1 MSRLMFI
8 HAPGGPALD
17 YALPKLRAV
26 ADLTVLPLV
35 PLPPFALTVA
45 AELGVPV
52 ADPVP
57 LRGAALIDYVVDQAR
72 ADGITGLIALA
83 EFAQLT
89 VARAAERLGLR
100 GSGPNVMRA
109 RDKLEM
115 RSVWEAAGL
124 PNPRF
129 RPVADASELAE
140 IVEAFREPVL
150 LKSRTSSGSIGQIVV
165 TGPEMAA
172 SAWADAQHAIS
183 RARELDRVDPQ
194 PEADSAL
201 MMAETLIPSSTR
213 SWYDVPGYG
222 DYLSVEGIVVDGL
235 YHPICITGRLPT
247 IAPFT
252 ELSNQAPCVLA
263 EPLQRLIE
271 DQSRRAVD
279 ALGLQTCGTHT
290 EIKLLDDNGLCL
302 LETAARL
309 GGAMVTREVETVF
322 GIDLISELA
331 RALLGEPVRL
341 PTKMLISGDC
351 AAASVAL
358 IATDSQ
364 GKPWRG
370 LPNFDPERIEQSK
383 LFSPGSRAE
392 VIAGQSIAADTPMPL
407 YDVASGVLNFA
418 GLLFLRADDPAVL
431 LRDTYALLDGLEEVL
446 TPPHD
451 PAVRLGSGPVTADEV
466 VELFRVAE
474 LNGPLDDLARMQ
486 RMLDESQQVVVARA
500 PDGTLVGLIR
510 VLTDFSF
517 NAFIADLAVRPKWQQ
532 QGVGRRLVE
541 AATAQHPGVKFVVQ
555 PGHDSGS
562 FWSKVGF
569 EPAPTCM
576 VRSRQG

>member
-1 MSRLMFI
+1 M
-8 HAPGGPALD
+8 D

-26 ADLTVLPLV
+26 ADLAVLPLV
-35 PLPPFALTVA
+35 PLPPSALTVA
-45 AELGVPV
+45 AELGVSV

-57 LRGAALIDYVVDQAR
+57 LRGVDLVDHVVEQAR

-100 GSGPNVMRA
+100 GTGPNAIRS

-129 RPVADASELAE
+129 RPVASASELAE
-140 IVEAFREPVL
+140 IVTDFGEPVL
-150 LKSRTSSGSIGQIVV
+150 LKSRTSSGSIGQTVV
-165 TGPEMAA
+165 TGPELAA
-172 SAWADAQHAIS
+172 SAWADVQHAIG
-183 RARELDRVDPQ
+183 RARDLDRVDPQ
-194 PEADSAL
+194 SDADSAL
-201 MMAETLIPSSTR
+201 MMAETLIPSTTR
-213 SWYDVPGYG
+213 SWYEVPGYG
-222 DYLSVEGIVVDGL
+222 DYLSVEGIVVDGR

-252 ELSNQAPCVLA
+252 ELSNQAPCALP
-263 EPLQRLIE
+263 EPLQRIIE
-271 DQSRRAVD
+271 AQSRRAVD

-290 EIKLLDDNGLCL
+290 EMKLLDDNGLCL

-331 RALLGEPVRL
+331 RALLGETVQL
-341 PTKMLISGDC
+341 PTEMLISGDR

-358 IATDSQ
+358 IATDSR
-364 GKPWRG
+364 GVPWRR
-370 LPNFDPERIEQSK
+370 LPDFDPERIEQSK

-392 VIAGQSIAADTPMPL
+392 VIAGQSIAAQTPMPL

-418 GLLFLRADDPAVL
+418 GLLFLEADDPAVL
-431 LRDTYALLDGLEEVL
+431 LQDTYALLDGLEEAL
-446 TPPHD
+446 TPSENP
-451 PAVRLGSGPVTADEV
+451 PVRLDSGPVTADEV
-466 VELFRVAE
+466 AELFRVAE
-474 LNGPLDDLARMQ
+474 LHGPLDDLARMQ
-486 RMLDESQQVVVARA
+486 RMLDEAQQVVVARA
-500 PDGTLVGLIR
+500 TDGTLVGLIR

-517 NAFIADLAVRPKWQQ
+517 NAFIADLAVRPEWQQ
-532 QGVGRRLVE
+532 QGVGSRLVE
-541 AATAQHPGVKFVVQ
+541 AVTAQHPGVKFVVQ

-576 VRSRQG
+576 VRPRHG